1 LSDYDAYPDDMER
14 ISRLSDG
21 EIDGILAG
29 QAPSEDTDLEE
40 LAAFM
45 LDVGWLFRESSTEET
60 AARHLAAIAEAVRL
74 LPEDAGGVTPRRG
87 SSSVRERSGHA
98 RFRLRSK
105 PMRAK
110 LLVATASLLLLL
122 AFGGA
127 AFAGALPGPVQ
138 GTVAD
143 VVGNV
148 GVTLPGDGS
157 DVDSD
162 DESVI
167 EGDDSSDVDTDDQG
181 DDDKGQPA
189 DDDQGDQG
197 DDEQGDDD
205 QGDQGDD
212 EQGDDDQGDQGDDQG
227 DDDQGDQ
234 GDDDQGDDDQ
244 GDQGDDDQGD
254 DDQGDQGDDDQGNDD
269 QSDDDQGD
277 ED

>member
-1 LSDYDAYPDDMER
+1 MER

-212 EQGDDDQGDQGDDQG
+212 EQGDDDQGDQGDDDQG